1 MEFVKLYG
9 KNSFDSENFLSE
21 KPILLSSKPLV
32 NERLLEGS
40 RMSNKRKIQSPLRIY

>member
-1 MEFVKLYG
+1 MVYG

-21 KPILLSSKPLV
+21 KTHTSV